1 MSEEITNKRI
11 VEVDAHSAEIS
22 EALAA
27 APLYEKTATV
37 KAREAVEG
45 EVIKTVLEDGT
56 VETTNTANA
65 GDKVITNPGGE
76 EYIIGGDKFK
86 SRYQDTDEPGVYKAK
101 GMARAINNPTGEEIS
116 VVAPWGEVQYG
127 GPDAKILVAVD
138 PENPDAEIGADRYII
153 GGQEFMD
160 TYGLVS
166 EVAPMAVAETV
177 EVVPV
182 PE

>member
-1 MSEEITNKRI
+1 MSQESIKSKI
-11 VEVDAHSAEIS
+11 VEVDPHTPEIS
-22 EALAA
+22 EALAN

-37 KAREAVEG
+37 QAREATEG
-45 EVIKTVLEDGT
+45 EVIETVLEDGT
-56 VETTNTANA
+56 VETSNTASA
-65 GDKVITNPGGE
+65 GDMVITNPGGE
-76 EYIIGGDKFK
+76 QYIIGGEKFT
-86 SRYQDTDEPGVYKAK
+86 SRYGDTDEPGVFKAK

-182 PE
+182 SE